1 MVSSLLRTQQDGI
14 AVKSESGGMNR
25 AVLRFLVELTAVD
38 AGLEEVQAW
47 ILEETRQILGA
58 KSASL
63 YVWDESNSQCLNKKK
78 QSEGGQWTCQLIP
91 LDDNSPVVESIQTG
105 SQLIT
110 PGISGGS
117 IVYIP
122 LMAKEETLGAI
133 ELETDHEVWDADL
146 MATIGESIANNIA
159 KSRQARQAQETIQA
173 MQTFQ
178 DQLLNSRNTLRAL
191 FDSSPTSIYIID
203 PAFNLVAINMSR
215 ADLAE
220 SSPQQ
225 LVGKQCFAALYQR
238 DALCPGCLV
247 EKTLQTGGITRRIER
262 RGMGEARTIE
272 LEISTFP
279 ILDHDRQVLQAYLFE
294 EDVTER
300 HHLQASLAQSE
311 KMAAVGQLAAGV
323 AHEINN
329 PLTAILANA
338 QLLQRS
344 LPARDKDL
352 LEMVALIIQASDRAT
367 QAVRDLLDFA
377 RRERYELLPTDLNE
391 TIQRTLALIGHEL
404 GSRRISLQFD
414 PALNLPPINASQDHL
429 QGVWLNLLINAID
442 AIDRGPGV
450 ISIRTINAG
459 ETVQVLVTD
468 SGAGIPPEKI
478 SHIFEP
484 FYTTKEPGRGT
495 GLGLS
500 VCHQIVTRHGGQIL
514 VSSKP
519 DQGTTFTVILPL
531 S

>member
-1 MVSSLLRTQQDGI
+1 
-14 AVKSESGGMNR
+14 
-25 AVLRFLVELTAVD
+25 
-38 AGLEEVQAW
+38 
-47 ILEETRQILGA
+47 
-58 KSASL
+58 
-63 YVWDESNSQCLNKKK
+63 
-78 QSEGGQWTCQLIP
+78 
-91 LDDNSPVVESIQTG
+91 
-105 SQLIT
+105 
-110 PGISGGS
+110 
-117 IVYIP
+117 
-122 LMAKEETLGAI
+122 
-133 ELETDHEVWDADL
+133 
-146 MATIGESIANNIA
+146 
-159 KSRQARQAQETIQA
+159 
-173 MQTFQ
+173 
-178 DQLLNSRNTLRAL
+178 
-191 FDSSPTSIYIID
+191 
-203 PAFNLVAINMSR
+203 
-215 ADLAE
+215 
-220 SSPQQ
+220 
-225 LVGKQCFAALYQR
+225 
-238 DALCPGCLV
+238 
-247 EKTLQTGGITRRIER
+247 
-262 RGMGEARTIE
+262 
-272 LEISTFP
+272 
-279 ILDHDRQVLQAYLFE
+279 LDHDRQILQAYLFE

-519 DQGTTFTVILPL
+519 DRGTTFTVILPL